1 MHSDDVPADAVPS
14 GGPPRNEVDALLAVA
29 EHPLSA
35 TVREVRAEL
44 LAVPG
49 VIEGIKWKAPNY
61 ALSDDFATMSL
72 RRPDVVQLILHTGAK
87 PKPDHPE
94 IVVGTLPAFARRADR
109 NRVVLSFSEAA
120 LNEEDRS
127 ALRRLLTAWVAQL
140 V

>member
-1 MHSDDVPADAVPS
+1 MYPDDIPADAVPA
-14 GGPPRNEVDALLAVA
+14 GDAPQNEVDALLAVT

-35 TVREVRAEL
+35 TVRELRTEL

-49 VIEGIKWKAPNY
+49 VVEGIKWNAPNY
-61 ALSDDFATMSL
+61 ALRDDFATMSL
-72 RRPDVVQLILHTGAK
+72 RRPEVVQVILHTGAK

-109 NRVVLSFSEAA
+109 NRVVLSFSDAA

-127 ALRRLLTAWVAQL
+127 ALRRLITAWVAQL
-140 V
+140 L